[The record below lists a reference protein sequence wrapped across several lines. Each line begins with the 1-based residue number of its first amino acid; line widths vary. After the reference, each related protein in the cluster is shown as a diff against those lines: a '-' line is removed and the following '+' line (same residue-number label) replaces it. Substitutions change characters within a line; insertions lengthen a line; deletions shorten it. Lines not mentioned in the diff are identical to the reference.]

1 MAADF
6 FGAGKSLLGGVSDLI
21 GGETAASGAKA
32 AATSYAQAAA
42 FTQASTAIKT
52 SMVGRQV
59 YQALGGMR
67 AAAGASG
74 VTTGGSVQ
82 DLIRDSAHQGAIT
95 KAVVGLQGEIDYNS
109 LIGQQHTAEQQASAS
124 EDKGGLGMFGGLLG
138 AVGSLFGG

>member
-1 MAADF
+1 MADF
-6 FGAGKSLLGGVSDLI
+6 FGAGESLLSGASSFIKGS
-21 GGETAASGAKA
+21 TAASGAEA
-32 AATSYAQAAA
+32 AATSYGQAAA
-42 FTQASTAIKT
+42 LTKASTVIKQ

-74 VTTGGSVQ
+74 VTTGGSVS

-95 KAVVGLQGEIDYNS
+95 KAVVGLQGEVDYNS

-124 EDKGGLGMFGGLLG
+124 QSGGIMGGLGGILG
-138 AVGSLFGG
+138 AIGSFF